1 MQCKGVWVL
10 PLIVAAFGC
19 GSEEDSPAG
28 GADAGTDGT
37 VDSDAPVEAAPEASP
52 DVAPDVVPDA
62 LPDVTDD
69 VADADPIA
77 TITILH
83 TGDEKGTLEASEV
96 GTKWVG
102 GAANV
107 VGWWKE
113 KEGYAP
119 DTHLVLSSGE
129 SWLGSASSTWLKG
142 KNTVEVM
149 NAMGYRAATL
159 GPRDYD
165 FGRDIL
171 EARIGEAE
179 YDFVSANTL
188 YADTGTTAD
197 YVKPY
202 TIVSI
207 DGIQVAVI
215 GLMPTNHDVN
225 PADVADL
232 TFAEYA
238 PTVDKYAIEARSE
251 GADVVVV
258 LSSVDRVHILG
269 LFDAMTAPVDVV
281 FAGRYGQPPPVSVL
295 MGEVPL
301 VYSAGYWAGYH
312 RVRLEVDRATRQVM
326 GREVEWVPVEYEAA
340 AGNPVTPDATID
352 ALVQQWEDEAAEDLG
367 QEIGYAGQVID
378 GWAQYNWVTD
388 AWLWAY
394 PHADIAIQN
403 SGGLKVPLGPG
414 ILTVGDLVEY
424 MPHENYVYE
433 ATMTGA
439 QVSAN
444 LQAMVGFAVAQG
456 ATVAVAGLRYDLSAP
471 GLDIQLSDGTPLD
484 LGATYTVLVN
494 SYMYGGGAGFS
505 HDPDLEIVKT
515 GAHYRDPVIAWTEQ
529 LGTSP
534 TDPLEAHI
542 DPVPRNQ

>member
-1 MQCKGVWVL
+1 MKCKCVWVL
-10 PLIVAAFGC
+10 PLIVAMLGC
-19 GSEEDSPAG
+19 GSDEDSPAG
-28 GADAGTDGT
+28 GADAGTDAT
-37 VDSDAPVEAAPEASP
+37 VEPDAPAEAAPEASP
-52 DVAPDVVPDA
+52 DVAPDV
-62 LPDVTDD
+62 LPDVSDD

-83 TGDEKGTLEASEV
+83 TGDEKGAVEPMPM
-96 GTKWVG
+96 GTQLVG

-107 VGWWKE
+107 VGWWKD

-129 SWLGSASSTWLKG
+129 SWLGSASSTWLEG

-165 FGRDIL
+165 FGRDVI

-188 YADTGTTAD
+188 YADTGSIVD

-202 TIVSI
+202 TIVPI

-232 TFAEYA
+232 TFADYA
-238 PTVDKYAIEARSE
+238 PTVDKYAIEARSK

-281 FAGRYGQPPPVSVL
+281 FAGRYGQPPAVSTL

-301 VYSAGYWAGYH
+301 VYSMGYWAGYH
-312 RVRLEVDRATRQVM
+312 RVRIDVDRATRQVVD
-326 GREVEWVPVEYEAA
+326 REVEWVPVAYEEA
-340 AGNPVTPDATID
+340 AGNPVTPDAVVE

-424 MPHENYVYE
+424 MPHPNYIFE

-444 LQAMVGFAVAQG
+444 LQSMVSHAITKNAE
-456 ATVAVAGLRYDLSAP
+456 VAVAGLRYDMSAP
-471 GLDIQLSDGTPLD
+471 GLDIEMSDGTPLD
-484 LGATYTVLVN
+484 LEATYTVLVN
-494 SYMYGGGAGFS
+494 SYVYAGEAGFS

-515 GAHYRDPVIAWTEQ
+515 GAHYRDPVIAWTKQ

-534 TDPLEAHI
+534 TDPLETHI
-542 DPVPRNQ
+542 DPVARNH